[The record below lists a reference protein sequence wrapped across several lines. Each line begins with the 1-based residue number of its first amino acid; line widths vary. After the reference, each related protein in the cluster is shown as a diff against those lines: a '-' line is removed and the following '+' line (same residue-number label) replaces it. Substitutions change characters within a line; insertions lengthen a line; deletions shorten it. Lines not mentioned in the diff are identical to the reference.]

1 MRARKERGRQFF
13 CFLGREYFEFVA
25 NHKLIFDE
33 INFFGFDGKGIEIL
47 RSDKISSEK
56 SYVFHDKTMLSTEVI
71 FGDLCKWL
79 LN

>member
-1 MRARKERGRQFF
+1 M
-13 CFLGREYFEFVA
+13 
-25 NHKLIFDE
+25 N
-33 INFFGFDGKGIEIL
+33 EIL

-79 LN
+79 LNYEKYKEPIYMEKVYI